1 MTVEQADRGRP
12 VRVLV
17 VDDSP
22 LVREILKRL
31 LESDPTIQV
40 VGMAA
45 DGQEAVE
52 LTAQLRP
59 DLVTMD
65 LVMPGMDGMEATE
78 RIMAYQPTPVL
89 FLSSY
94 FDQEGMYSRPD
105 ALAAGAL
112 DVVEK
117 PALLPDR
124 GWDEL
129 SGPLIAKVKALA
141 RVPVVT
147 HLYGA
152 HALARQRQERR
163 SRGTSGRIADVVA
176 IGVSS
181 GGPRVLA
188 EVLSALPP
196 TYALSVVVV
205 QHIAEGFLAGL
216 IRWFQRRCALP
227 VKVAEEGDALLP
239 RRIIF
244 APEWAHVVVRPSG
257 RLHLSEADP
266 VNGHRPSVDVTFQ
279 SLAEVYGSRVAGV
292 LLTGMGS
299 DGAAGLLA
307 IRRAGGITLVQDEAS
322 SAVFGMPRA
331 AIELGAAERVLSPPD
346 LVQALL
352 ALHRDRLRALAP

>member
-1 MTVEQADRGRP
+1 MTRESNQTVP

-31 LESDPTIQV
+31 LESDPAVQV
-40 VGMAA
+40 VGLAA

-89 FLSSY
+89 FFSSY
-94 FDQEGMYSRPD
+94 VDQEGMYSRPD

-112 DVVEK
+112 DVMDK
-117 PALLPDR
+117 PSLVPDR
-124 GWDEL
+124 RWDEL
-129 SGPLIAKVKALA
+129 SRPLIEKVKALA

-147 HLYGA
+147 HLHGA
-152 HALARQRQERR
+152 HALARQRQASRPGGLSRR
-163 SRGTSGRIADVVA
+163 IVDVVA

-188 EVLSALPP
+188 ELLSALPS
-196 TYALSVVVV
+196 TYALSVLIV
-205 QHIAEGFLAGL
+205 QHIAEGFLTGL
-216 IRWFQRRCALP
+216 LRWLQGRCALP
-227 VKVAEEGDALLP
+227 LKVASEGDALLP
-239 RRIIF
+239 RRVLF
-244 APEWAHVVVRPSG
+244 APEWAHVVVQPNG

-266 VNGHRPSVDVTFQ
+266 VSGHRPSVDVTFQ
-279 SLAEVYGSRVAGV
+279 SIAEVYGPRGAGM
-292 LLTGMGS
+292 LLTGMGT
-299 DGAAGLLA
+299 DGARGLLA

-331 AIELGAAERVLSPPD
+331 AIELSAAERVLSPAE
-346 LVQALL
+346 LAQALVS
-352 ALHRDRLRALAP
+352 LHRDRLRALTP

>member
-1 MTVEQADRGRP
+1 MTLDLADRTAP

-22 LVREILKRL
+22 VVREILKQL
-31 LESDPTIQV
+31 LESDPDIQV
-40 VGMAA
+40 VGLAA

-89 FLSSY
+89 FFSSY
-94 FDQEGMYSRPD
+94 FDREGMYSRPD

-117 PALLPDR
+117 PSLVPDR
-124 GWDEL
+124 GWEEL
-129 SGPLIAKVKALA
+129 SGALIAKVKTLA

-152 HALARQRQERR
+152 HTLARERQARR
-163 SRGTSGRIADVVA
+163 PGGAARRIADVVA

-188 EVLSALPP
+188 ELLAALPA
-196 TYALSVVVV
+196 TYALSVLVV

-216 IRWFQRRCALP
+216 VRWLQGRSALP
-227 VKVAEEGDALLP
+227 IKVAEEGDALIP
-239 RRIIF
+239 RRVLF
-244 APEWAHVVVRPSG
+244 APEWAHVVVRPNG
-257 RLHLSEADP
+257 RLHLTEADP
-266 VNGHRPSVDVTFQ
+266 VSGHRPSVDVAFQ
-279 SLAEVYGSRVAGV
+279 SLAQVYGPRVAGV
-292 LLTGMGS
+292 LLTGMGA
-299 DGAAGLLA
+299 DGASGLLA
-307 IRRAGGITLVQDEAS
+307 IRRAGGITMVQDEAS
-322 SAVFGMPRA
+322 STVFGMPRA
-331 AIELGAAERVLSPPD
+331 AIELGAAERVLSPPE
-346 LVQALL
+346 LVEALL
-352 ALHRDRLRALAP
+352 GLHRDRVRALMT